1 MSVSIGTVSDG
12 SLHVTMM
19 MQLYQADFKWWI
31 SYWVIRP
38 MKKFLQRSVIQSE
51 TYAWIRYI
59 IHAIPSIIF
68 CLLCAYTLPLYDLI
82 MWTDVEK

>member
-19 MQLYQADFKWWI
+19 MQLYQADFTWWI

-38 MKKFLQRSVIQSE
+38 MK
-51 TYAWIRYI
+51 
-59 IHAIPSIIF
+59 
-68 CLLCAYTLPLYDLI
+68 
-82 MWTDVEK
+82 